1 MLTLR
6 DAKIEML
13 RRRAARDMLA
23 FMRYCWWMP
32 SPLRVG
38 RHTRAICERLTRAVW
53 DWKTARRPTYLVV
66 SVPFRHGKSDMVS
79 RALPAF
85 FLGVC
90 REEEPDVIMTSY
102 ASSLCQ
108 EFSDKVQGLVKSEAY
123 QRVFPGMEID
133 PAMCAKDKWRIKG
146 AAGTVNAVGLGGSVT
161 GKGAHLLIV
170 DDYCKNREEAES
182 KGVRDKT
189 WASFND
195 DFMTRLNGAAI
206 VVVCAT
212 RWHEDDVIG
221 RIRRA
226 MEANPDYPPFEELVF
241 PARREGDGG
250 WDTLFPEMYDA
261 AWYARQRASLGP
273 YSAAALLDCDPKG
286 AGEVLFRREWIRW
299 YEGVAGEEGGP
310 DPSMMNVMLFV
321 DGAKSKRSTADYSS
335 ILAVGRGPDGRYYVL
350 DWIHERLNLAEKI
363 QAVIRLV
370 AKFGGPR
377 RVRCVWWE
385 QVGPMSD
392 VESLKIEMN
401 RRLYHFAVRELRH
414 TTNKDFRIVRLVV
427 PFSNGDVVLPRRIV
441 RQRREGGVDGASE
454 TVRSYDA
461 IHEFVEDE
469 YAPYTGVQSSIPH
482 DDMLDTLADIM
493 DPEVLEAFQPPADP
507 YAGRSGDAPER
518 ANTGWRLY

>member
-6 DAKIEML
+6 DAKIELL
-13 RRRAARDMLA
+13 RRRAARDMLP
-23 FMRYCWWMP
+23 FMQYCWWMP

-38 RHTRAICERLTRAVW
+38 RHTRAICARLTRAVW
-53 DWKTARRPTYLVV
+53 DWKTARRPTYIVV

-90 REEEPDVIMTSY
+90 RDEEPDVIMTSY

-108 EFSDKVQGLVKSEAY
+108 EFSDKVQGLVQSEAY

-133 PAMCAKDKWRIKG
+133 GAMCAKDKWRVKG
-146 AAGTVNAVGLGGSVT
+146 SAGTVNAVGLGGSVT

-182 KGVRDKT
+182 NGVRDKT

-212 RWHEDDVIG
+212 RWHDDDVIG

-226 MEANPDYPPFEELVF
+226 MKDNPDYPPFEELVF

-273 YSAAALLDCDPKG
+273 YSAAALLDCDPQRSG
-286 AGEVLFRREWIRW
+286 TTIFRPEWLQYYSGEVDARQMRI
-299 YEGVAGEEGGP
+299 AI
-310 DPSMMNVMLFV
+310 FV
-321 DGAKSKRSTADYSS
+321 DGAKSKSTTADYTC
-335 ILAVGRGPDGRYYVL
+335 VQVWGKNRDGRNYLL
-350 DWIHERLNLAEKI
+350 DGEHARLNLAEKI
-363 QAVIRLV
+363 ALIFRLV
-370 AKFGGPR
+370 DRWGGPR
-377 RVRCVWWE
+377 RVTVWWE

-392 VESLKIEMN
+392 VEALEMEMN
-401 RRLYHFAVRELRH
+401 RRMCHFRVRELRH
-414 TTNKDFRIVRLVV
+414 GTNKDFRIKRLVV
-427 PFSNGDVVLPRRIV
+427 PFSNGEIMLPDRLV
-441 RQRREGGVDGASE
+441 RTR
-454 TVRSYDA
+454 
-461 IHEFVEDE
+461 VEDPGGGRTPDIKVYDFVRE
-469 YAPYTGVQSSIPH
+469 MVDDELLVYTGDQKSIPH
-482 DDMLDTLADIM
+482 DDIIDCMADLT
-493 DPEVLEAFQPPADP
+493 DPEVMEEFRPPEGGCQNGGTDVA
-507 YAGRSGDAPER
+507 RSDRER
-518 ANTGWRLY
+518 TAEQRSHLFAR